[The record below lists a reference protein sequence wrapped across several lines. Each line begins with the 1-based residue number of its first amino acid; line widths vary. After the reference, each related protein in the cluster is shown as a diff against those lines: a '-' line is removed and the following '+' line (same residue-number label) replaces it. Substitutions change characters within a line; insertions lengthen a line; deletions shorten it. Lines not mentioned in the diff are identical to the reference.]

1 MLTTDWNPQETRGEK
16 FKPKKCK
23 EITMK
28 EDLHTSSSE
37 DPVPSLC
44 YWGNGRLWEIVQDA
58 QSHMLLKAESQLLSP
73 GGLSKPSKPPPM
85 LKWNNPHLSE
95 RVGIRIFYRQNDGCD
110 DLSRSLPTSKFY
122 SLGAN
127 NCCHQVLWVRPRPVT
142 NFPTKSGAEQE
153 TGLLKDHC

>member
-1 MLTTDWNPQETRGEK
+1 MLTTDWNPQETRGERIQT
-16 FKPKKCK
+16 K
-23 EITMK
+23 EVQRNHNEGRSPHFIFRG
-28 EDLHTSSSE
+28 
-37 DPVPSLC
+37 PSAFIVLLRKR
-44 YWGNGRLWEIVQDA
+44 RLWEIVQDA

-122 SLGAN
+122 SLGTN